1 MNNKWELL
9 KLLNEGMCDYF
20 APLVDDCGTHLV
32 DHLLANGVTVQK
44 WIPVTERLPDSK
56 EDVLVVAYWHERWQT
71 MIGWYDGSKQWHV
84 YTSHGEREPG
94 GVLYWMPLPK
104 PPENDPTK
112 ERLLR
117 ACEQIIKAY
126 EDGGAENA

>member
-1 MNNKWELL
+1 MPRLIDADALSTKVIFVCEDGYDGADMVL
-9 KLLNEGMCDYF
+9 KKDIDN
-20 APLVDDCGTHLV
+20 APTIEAEPV
-32 DHLLANGVTVQK
+32 K

-94 GVLYWMPLPK
+94 GVLYWMPRPK
-104 PPENDPTK
+104 PPEDG
-112 ERLLR
+112 ERS
-117 ACEQIIKAY
+117 KA
-126 EDGGAENA
+126 